1 MCVRNF
7 FLGDFFFQR
16 YSLCFLRVQRNKK
29 GILLAVCAVCVE
41 KEKAQGKIRGEGEQ
55 PHFAQRV
62 NRKIRKG

>member
-1 MCVRNF
+1 
-7 FLGDFFFQR
+7 
-16 YSLCFLRVQRNKK
+16 
-29 GILLAVCAVCVE
+29 VCVE